1 MEIDLE
7 GGKIKRVNIQD
18 KFKDEVYEN
27 ARYYGVKIDENNY
40 LLKGEYDAE
49 KGMLS
54 QTRELC
60 LV

>member
-1 MEIDLE
+1 M
-7 GGKIKRVNIQD
+7 KRVNIQD
-18 KFKDEVYEN
+18 KFKDAGYEN

-54 QTRELC
+54 QAKELC

>member
-1 MEIDLE
+1 M
-7 GGKIKRVNIQD
+7 KRVNIDD
-18 KFKDEVYEN
+18 KFKDGGYKN
-27 ARYYGVKIDENNY
+27 SRYYGVKIDENNY

-54 QTRELC
+54 QAKELA